1 MREIRSDLSGL
12 VMTANQS
19 NRLRSQIEEEIA
31 TGVLRP
37 GERLDETTLA
47 ERFGVSRSPVREAL
61 QQLAAAGLVEQRR
74 HRGVIVS
81 SPDPKQLLEM
91 FEMMAELEA
100 ICARLAARR
109 ILISDESDLKQ
120 ALKACEAAAAGS
132 DTDAYYYENERFHRA
147 IYTASGNAFIAEQAM
162 ALHRRLAPF
171 RRLQLRVRNR
181 MKASYQEHVG
191 ITEALME
198 GDGNLAASRAY
209 AHVAIQG
216 ERFSDLMAFINRA
229 AAE

>member
-1 MREIRSDLSGL
+1 MGPA
-12 VMTANQS
+12 MTANQS

-109 ILISDESDLKQ
+109 ILISDESDLRQ

-147 IYTASGNAFIAEQAM
+147 IYAASGNSFIAEQAM

-181 MKASYQEHVG
+181 MKASYQEHAG

-198 GDGNLAASRAY
+198 GDGNLAAARAY